1 MDASQ
6 LAAEDYASADR
17 AQQLLADRFNGA
29 PSLYRQMKSWEDLV
43 INVEKGFDT
52 TWIWEYHSDLAC
64 RDWLHDA
71 LPILTP
77 AMQMLCQ
84 RRIEELDARY
94 RAATG
99 PAKELNTPVT
109 RRSAR
114 DRWWHDRY
122 PLLIDHDEDTPLPPS
137 WSPAPTRIA

>member
-1 MDASQ
+1 MQ
-6 LAAEDYASADR
+6 LTAEDYASADR
-17 AQQLLADRFNGA
+17 AQQLLANRFIGA
-29 PSLYRQMKSWEDLV
+29 PSLYRQMKSWADFV
-43 INVEKGFDT
+43 VNVEEGFDT
-52 TWIWEYHSDLAC
+52 TWVWEYHHDLAC

-71 LPILTP
+71 WPILSP

-99 PAKELNTPVT
+99 PAKELNAPVS

-122 PLLIDHDEDTPLPPS
+122 PLLIDHEEDIELPPS
-137 WSPAPTRIA
+137 WSPAPTRIT